1 MCRPRKIVED
11 APIGL
16 IPVDSLYS
24 PVRRV
29 SYNVE
34 NTREGQVLDY
44 DKLTMDIETNGTVT
58 PEDALALSARILQ
71 DQLQSFINFE
81 EPEVQVEESSAIEET
96 GFSAALLKKVDELE
110 LSVRSANCLKNDN
123 IVYIGDLIQKS
134 EGEMLRTPNFGR
146 KSLNEIKEVLPKW
159 VCTSV
164 WMCRIGRRRTL
175 KNLPRSSR
183 IITKARIRA

>member
-1 MCRPRKIVED
+1 M
-11 APIGL
+11 
-16 IPVDSLYS
+16 
-24 PVRRV
+24 RRV

-81 EPEVQVEESSAIEET
+81 EPEVQVDDTSAIEET

-123 IVYIGDLIQKS
+123 IVYISGFKS
-134 EGEMLRTPNFGR
+134 RKAKCCGLRSAI
-146 KSLNEIKEVLPKW
+146 KSLNEIKEVLGEMGLHLGMDVPNWPPENIEELAK
-159 VCTSV
+159 
-164 WMCRIGRRRTL
+164 
-175 KNLPRSSR
+175 KFEENF
-183 IITKARIRA
+183 KAS

>member
-1 MCRPRKIVED
+1 
-11 APIGL
+11 
-16 IPVDSLYS
+16 
-24 PVRRV
+24 
-29 SYNVE
+29 
-34 NTREGQVLDY
+34 LDY
-44 DKLTMDIETNGTVT
+44 DKLTMEIETNGTVT

-81 EPEVQVEESSAIEET
+81 EPEARVEEVSAIEET

-146 KSLNEIKEVLPKW
+146 KSLNEIKEVLAEMGLHLGMDVPNWPPENIEDLAK
-159 VCTSV
+159 
-164 WMCRIGRRRTL
+164 RFED
-175 KNLPRSSR
+175 NY
-183 IITKARIRA
+183 